1 MRDSGR
7 KAGRATNY
15 LPGLAGHISTI
26 AGLAAN
32 ITKAGKR
39 NSIQRTSS
47 TPSYRS
53 GPIGSV
59 GGGTNNQNAARMA
72 AYNRAKN
79 SFFAGLGK
87 QAGAANS
94 AYRGAQGIYK
104 KGIAGANTSYG
115 KASGSALSQYNSS
128 KSALASQRLSDIEGM
143 QTDYANRGINNSS
156 GIYQQSLKDYE
167 TGYGSRVKG
176 ATDSYNTG
184 LAGAKSA
191 RDKAYASGKKN
202 LSQAAA
208 RRSATLKT
216 IESKKKNYPNY

>member
-7 KAGRATNY
+7 STVAASNY

-26 AGLAAN
+26 AGLAGRAN
-32 ITKAGKR
+32 KAAKR
-39 NSIQRTSS
+39 NSIQRTGS
-47 TPSYRS
+47 TPNYRS
-53 GPIGSV
+53 GPVASV

-87 QAGAANS
+87 QTGAANS
-94 AYRGAQGIYK
+94 AYRGAQNAYK
-104 KGIAGANTSYG
+104 KGIAGANANYG
-115 KASGSALSQYNSS
+115 KTSAGALSQYNAS
-128 KSALASQRLSDIEGM
+128 KGSLASQRLSDIEGM

-156 GIYQQSLKDYE
+156 GIYQQALKDYE

-191 RDKAYASGKKN
+191 RDKALSTGKKS

-216 IESKKKNYPNY
+216 INQKKQNYPKA